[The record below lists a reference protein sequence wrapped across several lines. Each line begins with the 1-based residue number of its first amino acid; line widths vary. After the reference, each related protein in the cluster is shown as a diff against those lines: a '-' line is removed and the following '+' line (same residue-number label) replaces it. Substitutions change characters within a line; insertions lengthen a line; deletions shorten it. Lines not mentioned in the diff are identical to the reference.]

1 MEERDPPPHTHTPR
15 GRQVNWKKACQEGL
29 TTEYAMRV
37 DAIVRPLLGLQYSSV
52 EDLSQEIDVVAS
64 KMEQAAFAT
73 LPLVT
78 SRKPNENLYIKD
90 EALQDISRKSS
101 TARRRWEDAGK
112 PREGPLFERKKS
124 LKKEVR
130 AM

>member
-1 MEERDPPPHTHTPR
+1 M
-15 GRQVNWKKACQEGL
+15 

-64 KMEQAAFAT
+64 KMEQAAFDT

-78 SRKPNENLYIKD
+78 SRKPNKNLYIKD
-90 EALQDISRKSS
+90 EALQEISRMSS

-112 PREGPLFERKKS
+112 PREGPLSNAKK
-124 LKKEVR
+124 L
-130 AM
+130 